1 MPNGVTGRLGV
12 MFSISVSVA
21 TLVFFFG
28 VLYGQQVQ
36 NTKTLEDRSKYLD
49 RINKLEQD
57 VHALQSER
65 LNIPPAEK
73 QEQAE

>member
-1 MPNGVTGRLGV
+1 MPTGVTGRLGV
-12 MFSISVSVA
+12 MFSISVSLA

-49 RINKLEQD
+49 KINKLEQD
-57 VHALQSER
+57 VHELQSEM
-65 LNIPPAEK
+65 LNTPRAQK